1 MSITQTIGTVPSL
14 PTPPNPNSPSTFDS
28 LAYAYTLAQN
38 AFGDAFQTR
47 AAELNGFATQANL
60 LSGEIN
66 NAKDIVVDNA
76 NIATAKAGESRTSA
90 LDAAKSKQD
99 AETIVSSF
107 TEVNALNFVIKPS
120 ITSPSSGAIDFVGS
134 ITSSTFANLSTY
146 QGAHDYT
153 HWQVATDSAFTTIID
168 EETVGNLTS
177 FTPSIGLALT
187 QVYVRVRHG
196 SDNHLSAWS
205 ATISF
210 TTSNIYIQ
218 TPTLTVTGAPTD
230 VSETPTL
237 TTSAFSVYNG
247 TDTHASTDW
256 QVIKTSDSSVV
267 WESLANTSNLLSI
280 TIPAG
285 VLQVSTAYTFKAR
298 HNGATYGSSALV
310 SASGTTKSAFVIPV
324 GIAGAMDFGV
334 APSSEN
340 FAALG
345 LAAMTGTTTSG
356 HDNWGNYQHT
366 DGSIVVHVP
375 KFYYRV
381 GHASA
386 PQYATYGANS
396 LEIKGTETYAS
407 EAAANLAGFALHRAF
422 LDGGAE
428 KGGFFF
434 DKYLASKLST
444 DTLKAVSVKNGNPI
458 GLATNA
464 TYTPSSTMTGC
475 TGILADAVTL
485 SRARGTGWN
494 AVSVF
499 MVGAIAMLS
508 LAHAQMS
515 STVTNCAWYD
525 ATNNFPKGCNNGSR
539 QDVNDTSVS
548 WTVSPDTAAKG
559 LTGSASTFAKSTH
572 NGQNSGIA
580 DVNGLMYQMTIGMT
594 NVGATATDS
603 AAIATNTTYILKT
616 TAFHKDLTGGWD
628 GATDAWGNTTNLS
641 TRFSAVTSPITI
653 SATVDHRWGSGT
665 NQVLD
670 PALSGVGRDLC
681 GFLPK
686 NDAASDTTGTNQFG
700 LDRVYKY
707 NLANQ
712 VVMSAGNWSATATA
726 GVFYRSLGGDRSIG
740 SLSYGFRAAAYVA

>member
-1 MSITQTIGTVPSL
+1 MSNVINTIKRVPTGGTAGQVLSKVDATNFNTAWVDGGGGGFNYMEASNPLITTNGSVNDLWFNT
-14 PTPPNPNSPSTFDS
+14 STLELFICR
-28 LAYAYTLAQN
+28 
-38 AFGDAFQTR
+38 DAT
-47 AAELNGFATQANL
+47 
-60 LSGEIN
+60 
-66 NAKDIVVDNA
+66 VDN
-76 NIATAKAGESRTSA
+76 NVWEGNDGTS
-90 LDAAKSKQD
+90 
-99 AETIVSSF
+99 
-107 TEVNALNFVIKPS
+107 
-120 ITSPSSGAIDFVGS
+120 
-134 ITSSTFANLSTY
+134 
-146 QGAHDYT
+146 
-153 HWQVATDSAFTTIID
+153 VA
-168 EETVGNLTS
+168 
-177 FTPSIGLALT
+177 P
-187 QVYVRVRHG
+187 
-196 SDNHLSAWS
+196 
-205 ATISF
+205 
-210 TTSNIYIQ
+210 IYIQ
-218 TPTLTVTGAPTD
+218 TPTLTATGTPTD
-230 VSETPTL
+230 VPETPTL

-267 WESLANTSNLLSI
+267 WESLGNTSNKLSI
-280 TIPAG
+280 TVPAG

-310 SASGTTKSAFVIPV
+310 SVSGTTKSAFAIPIGV
-324 GIAGAMDFGV
+324 AGAMDFGV

-356 HDNWGNYQHT
+356 HDNWGNYQHS
-366 DGSIVVHVP
+366 DGSVVVHVP

-381 GHASA
+381 GHTSA
-386 PQYATYGANS
+386 PQYSTYGLNS

-422 LDGGAE
+422 IDGGAE

-444 DTLKAVSVKNGNPI
+444 NTLKAVSVKNGNPI
-458 GLATNA
+458 GLTTTAG
-464 TYTPSSTMTGC
+464 YQPSSTMTGC

-515 STVTNCAWYD
+515 STVTNCAWYN

-548 WTVSPDTAAKG
+548 WTVSPDNAAKG

-616 TAFHKDLTGGWD
+616 TAFHKDITGGWD

-653 SATVDHRWGSGT
+653 SASVDNKWGSGT

-686 NDAASDTTGTNQFG
+686 NDAAADATGTNQFG

-712 VVMSAGNWSATATA
+712 VVMSAGYWNEAAVA
-726 GVFYRSLGGDRSIG
+726 GVFYRNSSSYRSNDYTA
-740 SLSYGFRAAAYVA
+740 YGFRAAAYIS